1 VTDVDVTA
9 AESFARVRGWLGER
23 GIALGFSRARAAS
36 LPRLR
41 RFGIVADGDPVYA
54 SNREALRAAG
64 D

>member
-1 VTDVDVTA
+1 
-9 AESFARVRGWLGER
+9 VRGWLGER